1 MADRRVKRP
10 PGETLVDL
18 RRRLALLGARDPQ
31 RKQIVVSTAEFYG
44 VSAATLYRALREH
57 LRPKPVRRVD
67 HGDTKSV
74 PITEMERYAEIIA
87 ALKVRTTNKNGR
99 KVSTRRA
106 IQLLE
111 EHGGGLAFARPMM
124 HALWC

>member
-1 MADRRVKRP
+1 MASLP
-10 PGETLVDL
+10 PPCTGPC
-18 RRRLALLGARDPQ
+18 A
-31 RKQIVVSTAEFYG
+31 K
-44 VSAATLYRALREH
+44 H

-87 ALKVRTTNKNGR
+87 ALQVRTTNKNGR